1 MGKKRKGSNDE
12 GGGGGFMMM
21 FVTLSLLLLA
31 FFILLNS
38 MATINQQKK
47 RVALGSLLGSFGIMP
62 GADSTENA
70 SEKSI
75 KKSSLISGEGI
86 YQMFKEIKREMELI
100 LSMNEIDKN
109 DIDAEFDEQTGE
121 IKIIL
126 AERLLFPAGEAV
138 VSLRLF
144 PLLDKTAAIARRT
157 GGRVI
162 VTGHT
167 DSRKSP
173 GVAADWVLSLKRG
186 IMVARHLEA
195 VGPLGKRQVSA
206 RGASHYMPIRNND
219 TESGRAAN
227 RRVEIQIR
235 TKDKDY

>member
-1 MGKKRKGSNDE
+1 
-12 GGGGGFMMM
+12 MMM

-38 MATINQQKK
+38 MSTIDNSKK

-62 GADSTENA
+62 GADSTDN
-70 SEKSI
+70 SKTQSV
-75 KKSSLISGEGI
+75 KKSSMISGEGL
-86 YQMFKEIKREMELI
+86 YQMFKEVKKELELI
-100 LSMNEIDKN
+100 ASINELEKGDVEAI
-109 DIDAEFDEQTGE
+109 FDEQTGE

-126 AERLLFPAGEAV
+126 SERLLFPAGAAV

-157 GGRVI
+157 EGRVI

-167 DSRKSP
+167 DSRKSA
-173 GVAADWVLSLKRG
+173 GVASNWVLSLERG

-195 VGPLGKRQVSA
+195 VGPLSKSQVSA
-206 RGASHYMPIRNND
+206 KGASSYRPIKSND
-219 TESGRAAN
+219 TENGRAAN

-235 TKDKDY
+235 TKDKEY

>member
-1 MGKKRKGSNDE
+1 MGKKRKSSGDE

-38 MATINQQKK
+38 MSTIDNKKK
-47 RVALGSLLGSFGIMP
+47 RVALGSLLGSFGLMP
-62 GADSTENA
+62 GADSTDDA
-70 SEKSI
+70 KKQSI
-75 KKSSLISGEGI
+75 KRSSMISGEGL
-86 YQMFKEIKREMELI
+86 YQMFKEVKKELELI
-100 LSMNEIDKN
+100 MSIN
-109 DIDAEFDEQTGE
+109 DVNKDDVNAEFDEQTGE

-144 PLLDKTAAIARRT
+144 PLLEKTAAIARRT

-167 DSRKSP
+167 DSRKSK
-173 GVAADWVLSLKRG
+173 GIASNWVLSIERG

-195 VGPLGKRQVSA
+195 VGPLARGQVSA
-206 RGASHYMPIRNND
+206 KGASSYKPIKSND
-219 TESGRAAN
+219 TEAGRAAN

-235 TKDKDY
+235 TKDTVY

>member
-1 MGKKRKGSNDE
+1 
-12 GGGGGFMMM
+12 MMM

-38 MATINQQKK
+38 MSTIDNTKK
-47 RVALGSLLGSFGIMP
+47 RVALGSLLGSFGLMP
-62 GADSTENA
+62 GADSTDN
-70 SEKSI
+70 SKKQTI
-75 KKSSLISGEGI
+75 KKSSMISGEGL
-86 YQMFKEIKREMELI
+86 YQMFKEVKRELELI
-100 LSMNEIDKN
+100 MSIN
-109 DIDAEFDEQTGE
+109 DVEKGDVDAVFDEQTGE

-126 AERLLFPAGEAV
+126 AERLLFPAGAAV

-144 PLLDKTAAIARRT
+144 PLLDKTAAIAKRT

-167 DSRKSP
+167 DSRKSA
-173 GVAADWVLSLKRG
+173 GIASNWVLSLERG

-195 VGPLGKRQVSA
+195 VGPLSKSQVSA
-206 RGASHYMPIRNND
+206 KGASSYRPIKSND
-219 TESGRAAN
+219 TEDGRAAN

-235 TKDKDY
+235 TKDRDY